1 MNNVFSLRHHSSITQ
16 MSLSMPKKL
25 RGQLYRLFIS
35 YEEGK
40 ESFLLRAVRDYEVF
54 HGDIRGCEGYF
65 DNAFS
70 LNLFF
75 EKEKPERILDLI
87 ELFASYLATCKWDDI
102 LGSFEND
109 INIMFAG
116 SDYNFRLNNCEI
128 EPNAISFPKVHG
140 DEKISKLILDIENNL
155 KNKNYQLVVDRL
167 HTYCGIYFTKIF
179 AKYSLDVETDLNG
192 HIDINKSCKKLAQ
205 YYNENGDFTNFSI
218 EAIKKIGNLFC
229 QYNSIR
235 NDDSYAHPNEL
246 IEYAE
251 AEFVVKIVCDILN
264 FIENIEKA

>member
-87 ELFASYLATCKWDDI
+87 ELFE
-102 LGSFEND
+102 SFYE
-109 INIMFAG
+109 
-116 SDYNFRLNNCEI
+116 LQNNQPFSE
-128 EPNAISFPKVHG
+128 
-140 DEKISKLILDIENNL
+140 D
-155 KNKNYQLVVDRL
+155 Q
-167 HTYCGIYFTKIF
+167 
-179 AKYSLDVETDLNG
+179 
-192 HIDINKSCKKLAQ
+192 KKLAQ
-205 YYNENGDFTNFSI
+205 N
-218 EAIKKIGNLFC
+218 
-229 QYNSIR
+229 
-235 NDDSYAHPNEL
+235 L
-246 IEYAE
+246 IEE
-251 AEFVVKIVCDILN
+251 IWGG
-264 FIENIEKA
+264 EK